1 VASRGVLFSN
11 VVPLLIGAT
20 IATSGPSTVLRTTSP
35 RTWTFESDRLQ
46 APPSGFFFARTGDGR
61 PGQWVVTRDD
71 TRPPGHAVLS
81 QLDRD
86 ETDYR
91 FPVAVV
97 NGPQAADLDLRVQ
110 CKPVEGKVD
119 QAGGL
124 VFRYK
129 DENNYYLVRLNALE
143 NNVRLYHVQDGRRIQ
158 FAGWNGKVS
167 KNTWHELEVRAKGA
181 TFVIVFDHQT
191 VIEAEDHTFGEA
203 GQIGVWTKADSVTS
217 FDDLSVSVL

>member
-1 VASRGVLFSN
+1 MTLFHGAALIAATLLTP
-11 VVPLLIGAT
+11 PLAGA
-20 IATSGPSTVLRTTSP
+20 PSA
-35 RTWTFESDRLQ
+35 RTWTFERDRPQ
-46 APPSGFFFARTGDGR
+46 ATPAGFAFARTGDGR
-61 PGQWVVTRDD
+61 PGQWLITLDE
-71 TRPPGHAVLS
+71 TSPAGHAVLS

-97 NGPQAADLDLRVQ
+97 SGTSYRDLKLRVK

-129 DENNYYLVRLNALE
+129 DENNYYLARLNALE
-143 NNVRLYHVQDGRRIQ
+143 NNVRIYHVQDGRRIQ

-167 KNTWHELEVRAKGA
+167 KNTWHVLEVEAKA
-181 TFVIVFDHQT
+181 AVFRVSFDGQK
-191 VIEAEDHTFGEA
+191 VIETEDHTFAEA
-203 GQIGVWTKADSVTS
+203 GLIGLWTKADSVTE
-217 FDDLSVSVL
+217 FDELTVTPL